1 MRLPFTQM
9 SGWCCGMDNKRRRRK
24 REREKRERERKKR
37 EKKREEDDRNDLV
50 DISMYMML
58 MDMLLIERKH
68 KYDY

>member
-1 MRLPFTQM
+1 MEWIIND
-9 SGWCCGMDNKRRRRK
+9 GGE
-24 REREKRERERKKR
+24 REREKKRERERKKR

-68 KYDY
+68 KYDN

>member
-1 MRLPFTQM
+1 MIPVEWIIND
-9 SGWCCGMDNKRRRRK
+9 GGE
-24 REREKRERERKKR
+24 REREKKRERERKKR

-68 KYDY
+68 KYDN